1 MTEEGPRAPTQ
12 LPTPYNKTHCFKYSG
27 ENPSSKEAE
36 EERVLLDSIAWPG
49 PPAQLTATPPEQ
61 TSDPSRCT
69 FTFLPAGGDGERHVG
84 DQLEAVIHMHDF
96 KGRHRPHGGDF
107 LVARLHSPKLLAGV
121 VGQVLDH
128 GNGSYSAVFPL
139 LWEGSAQV
147 EVTLVHP
154 YEAIP
159 VLQRLNDEH
168 PDRMS
173 IISIFR
179 CGTVSETTE
188 CNRCLPPN
196 QQPLCN
202 YTDVLTGEPWFCY
215 KPKVLGCH
223 SRINHIRGPVSLKDL
238 ITKEEEKLF
247 RNRDLELGPPKVM
260 PSGYYFQGEW
270 RTLGG
275 VTVRPFKDSSS
286 ITQCLQGKVVHM
298 YGDSTV
304 RQWYWFLRD
313 AAGIK
318 EFDLHSPSKTGPLLA
333 VDTANNIMLNYRFHG
348 HPAII
353 SEVASVRDLRYISN
367 ELDLLTGGSNT
378 VVIIGVWAHFA
389 VTPLEIY
396 IRRLRQIRRALV
408 LLLDPAPE
416 TVVVVRTGN
425 PQRLDLQRSLVNGDW
440 NTLQMN
446 RLLRAMFKGMD
457 VLLVDAWDMVL
468 ASHLPHD
475 LHPPPPIIKNMVD
488 HVLSYICPA
497 KTNT

>member
-1 MTEEGPRAPTQ
+1 MVLVLVLVLFWNRALVRTTTTKEEGPRAPTQ

-27 ENPSSKEAE
+27 EKPSSKEAE

-61 TSDPSRCT
+61 TSDPSRST

-139 LWEGSAQV
+139 LWEGSAQ
-147 EVTLVHP
+147 
-154 YEAIP
+154 
-159 VLQRLNDEH
+159 
-168 PDRMS
+168 
-173 IISIFR
+173 
-179 CGTVSETTE
+179 
-188 CNRCLPPN
+188 
-196 QQPLCN
+196 PLCN

-223 SRINHIRGPVSLKDL
+223 TRINNIKGQVNLKNL
-238 ITKEEEKLF
+238 IVKEKEKLF
-247 RNRDLELGPPKVM
+247 RNGVNLKVFVPNSGSDTINVLPENKDVNGSRDLELGPPKVM

-275 VTVRPFKDSSS
+275 VTVRQFKDSSS

-318 EFDLHSPSKTGPLLA
+318 ELDLHSPSKTGPLLA
-333 VDTANNIMLNYRFHG
+333 VDTANNIMLTFRFHG
-348 HPAII
+348 HPTII
-353 SEVASVRDLRYISN
+353 SQVTSVTELRYISN

-408 LLLDPAPE
+408 LLLDRAPE

-468 ASHLPHD
+468 ASHLPHN

-497 KTNT
+497 KTNI

>member
-1 MTEEGPRAPTQ
+1 MVLVLVLVLFWNRALVRTTTTKEEGPRAPTQ

-27 ENPSSKEAE
+27 EKPSSKEAE

-61 TSDPSRCT
+61 TSDPSRST
-69 FTFLPAGGDGERHVG
+69 FTVLPAGGDGERHVG

-139 LWEGSAQV
+139 LWEGSA
-147 EVTLVHP
+147 
-154 YEAIP
+154 
-159 VLQRLNDEH
+159 
-168 PDRMS
+168 
-173 IISIFR
+173 
-179 CGTVSETTE
+179 
-188 CNRCLPPN
+188 
-196 QQPLCN
+196 QPLCN

-408 LLLDPAPE
+408 LLLDRAPE

-425 PQRLDLQRSLVNGDW
+425 LKRLDLRFSLLSSDW
-440 NTLQMN
+440 YSLQMT

-475 LHPPPPIIKNMVD
+475 LHPPPPIIKNMAD

-497 KTNT
+497 KTKT

>member
-1 MTEEGPRAPTQ
+1 MTEYKFWNRALVRTTTTKEEGPRAPTQ

-27 ENPSSKEAE
+27 EKPSSKEAE
-36 EERVLLDSIAWPG
+36 EERLLLDSIAWPG

-61 TSDPSRCT
+61 TSDPSRST
-69 FTFLPAGGDGERHVG
+69 FTVLPAGGDGERHVG

-139 LWEGSAQV
+139 LWEGSAQ
-147 EVTLVHP
+147 
-154 YEAIP
+154 
-159 VLQRLNDEH
+159 
-168 PDRMS
+168 
-173 IISIFR
+173 
-179 CGTVSETTE
+179 
-188 CNRCLPPN
+188 
-196 QQPLCN
+196 PLCN

-223 SRINHIRGPVSLKDL
+223 TRINHFRGADL
-238 ITKEEEKLF
+238 RNFITKEEELLF
-247 RNRDLELGPPKVM
+247 RSGVNLKVFLQDLGSDNIDILPMETDVNGSRDLELGPPKVM

-275 VTVRPFKDSSS
+275 VTVRQFKDSSS

-304 RQWYWFLRD
+304 RQWYGYLKD
-313 AAGIK
+313 TAGEDCIDGM
-318 EFDLHSPSKTGPLLA
+318 DLHTPPQSGPFLA
-333 VDTANNIMLNYRFHG
+333 VNIPHNIVLKFCLHGLPLRTYPTA
-348 HPAII
+348 
-353 SEVASVRDLRYISN
+353 ASGLHYVSN
-367 ELDLLTGGSNT
+367 ELDRLKGGSNT

-408 LLLDPAPE
+408 LLLDRAPE

-425 PQRLDLQRSLVNGDW
+425 PQRLDLMHSIMNSDW
-440 NTLQMN
+440 YSLQMN
-446 RLLRAMFKGMD
+446 RALRAMFKGMD

-475 LHPPPPIIKNMVD
+475 LHPPPPIIRNMVD